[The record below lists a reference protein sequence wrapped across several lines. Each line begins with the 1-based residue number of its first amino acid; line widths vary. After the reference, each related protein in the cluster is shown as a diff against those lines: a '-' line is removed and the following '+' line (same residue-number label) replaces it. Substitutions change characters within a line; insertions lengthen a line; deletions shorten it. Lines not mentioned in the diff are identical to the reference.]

1 MPTSDAARLLPTDEE
16 RVQLFERT
24 GLAGN
29 VSTFIRESIL
39 NGRLRP
45 GTRLVE
51 HELARSLGISRVP
64 VREALIQLERAGLVV
79 ARPNGRYVLEI
90 SERDIEQLYEV
101 RLALERLAVAEAA
114 RNVTPDRALA
124 LRRALRAMD
133 EATAHHDLGAHV
145 QADFE
150 LHELVW
156 RQADNPHLLTA
167 LRTLAGPIY
176 MFMANDPLSH
186 EARPDYWADLLGVHA
201 ALIEAITAGQ
211 EARAVASIEDHI
223 ADSIRRARH
232 AFDASTADG
241 PAQPHQ
247 EAS

>member
-1 MPTSDAARLLPTDEE
+1 MPATDGTRLLPTDEE

-24 GLAGN
+24 GLAVN
-29 VSTFIRESIL
+29 VSTLIRDSIL
-39 NGRLRP
+39 SGRLRP

-64 VREALIQLERAGLVV
+64 VREALIQLELAGLVV

-90 SERDIEQLYEV
+90 GERDIEQLYEV
-101 RLALERLAVAEAA
+101 RLALERLAVAEAV
-114 RNVTPDRALA
+114 RNVTPERVAA

-176 MFMANDPLSH
+176 MFMANDPPSH
-186 EARPDYWADLLGVHA
+186 EARPAYWAELFDVHA
-201 ALIEAITAGQ
+201 RLIEAIAAGH

-223 ADSIRRARH
+223 ADSIRRARR
-232 AFDASTADG
+232 AFAAPTSSGLAR
-241 PAQPHQ
+241 PHK